1 MNELTDMEIFARVV
15 SAGGMSAAGR
25 EMGLSPAV
33 ISKRIRRLE
42 ERLGARLL
50 QRTTRQITL
59 TEEGHGYY
67 ERVLGILASI
77 EDAESFVARS
87 NEIPNGTLRITAPT
101 SFGRMHVAPH
111 LGRFAEANPAVRI
124 SLMLS
129 DEFVDIVGEGYDLAI
144 RIAALESSSLIA
156 RRLAPSHRVI
166 CAAPSYLARCGEPQ
180 TLPDLARHDCLF
192 ATHQDV
198 WQLEGPEGHVAQR
211 VSGTLQTNSSE
222 VVREAAIAGLGV
234 ALRSTW
240 DVAEAL
246 KDGRLRVV
254 LPQYRECRLVGLY
267 AVYPSRSF
275 LPAKVRVFI
284 DYLAELYGPEPY
296 WDRGLDLTVDGD
308 QTVAA

>member
-42 ERLGARLL
+42 SRLGARLL

-67 ERVLGILASI
+67 ERVVGILASI
-77 EDAESFVARS
+77 EDAEAFVARS
-87 NEIPNGTLRITAPT
+87 NEVPSGTLRVAAPT
-101 SFGRMHVAPH
+101 SFARMHIAPH
-111 LGRFAEANPAVRI
+111 LADFLERYPAVRV

-129 DEFVDIVGEGYDLAI
+129 DEFVDIVGEGYDVAI

-156 RRLAPSHRVI
+156 RRLAPSHRII
-166 CAAPSYLARCGEPQ
+166 CAAPSYLERHGEPQ
-180 TLPDLARHDCLF
+180 TLADLAEHQCLF

-198 WQLEGPEGHVAQR
+198 WQLEGPEGYVAQR
-211 VSGTLQTNSSE
+211 VTGTLQTNSSE

-240 DVAEAL
+240 DIGEEL
-246 KDGRLRVV
+246 KQGRLRII
-254 LPQYRECRLVGLY
+254 LPQYRECRLVALY

-275 LPAKVRVFI
+275 LPAKVRAFI
-284 DYLAELYGPEPY
+284 DFLAELYGPEPY
-296 WDRGLDLTVDGD
+296 WDRGLDLD
-308 QTVAA
+308 AALSREAAA